1 MTQPKATKR
10 GLPRHVLA
18 KPLKDGA
25 TAYYWNSPPR
35 ARDLP
40 GAPAARALGSDL
52 LPVVEMAATLR
63 PARPTGAWTPQPR
76 YALGASHSVKW
87 VSFHLKRVNRT
98 RFLSE

>member
-18 KPLKDGA
+18 KPLKDGT
-25 TAYYWNSPPR
+25 TAYYWNSPPW

-52 LPVVEMAATLR
+52 LPVVETAATLNADR
-63 PARPTGAWTPQPR
+63 PWTPQPR
-76 YALGASHSVKW
+76 YALGFAYSQMG
-87 VSFHLKRVNRT
+87 F
-98 RFLSE
+98 FPP